1 MKLYLIST
9 LCLILSVS
17 MVADRVK
24 IKRVLDSNLFETNAG
39 QQIRLVNI
47 EAPSISEPNPQTR
60 ALAFKIKRYAEDQ
73 FLHQSL
79 DVEYIKSHDTPAG
92 VQFMLMWKQYPLRRV
107 DFNQRYLEQGYGK
120 LVHHSIA
127 PIPQKYLDAEQ
138 MAKSKKRG
146 VWNQYWYTPPPPKRY
161 AVRML
166 YGSGSYEKSEGTY
179 HEALLSVHPFG
190 PRRGSGVR
198 FAILYGRYTQEYAAP
213 QTGVTYYSANPY
225 WFINGKYLGLEQGL
239 LISRFPHSEGIKFIM
254 LPSVRLKAGIL
265 NQAYVSLD
273 FLTDMLYSLF
283 SYGINLQYPHFKMW
297 IGATPRLIADRQII
311 AIKTEYLIGKR
322 VLLNLHGARYRNRY
336 EAEDVFGW
344 RFGFGYIFQ

>member
-92 VQFMLMWKQYPLRRV
+92 VQFVLMWKQYPLRRV

-120 LVHHSIA
+120 LVHHQLRPSHKNILM
-127 PIPQKYLDAEQ
+127 P
-138 MAKSKKRG
+138 SKWRSQKRG

-166 YGSGSYEKSEGTY
+166 YGSVAMKSEEPIMKRCY
-179 HEALLSVHPFG
+179 PSILSAHD
-190 PRRGSGVR
+190 
-198 FAILYGRYTQEYAAP
+198 AAP
-213 QTGVTYYSANPY
+213 A
-225 WFINGKYLGLEQGL
+225 
-239 LISRFPHSEGIKFIM
+239 
-254 LPSVRLKAGIL
+254 
-265 NQAYVSLD
+265 
-273 FLTDMLYSLF
+273 
-283 SYGINLQYPHFKMW
+283 
-297 IGATPRLIADRQII
+297 
-311 AIKTEYLIGKR
+311 
-322 VLLNLHGARYRNRY
+322 
-336 EAEDVFGW
+336 
-344 RFGFGYIFQ
+344 